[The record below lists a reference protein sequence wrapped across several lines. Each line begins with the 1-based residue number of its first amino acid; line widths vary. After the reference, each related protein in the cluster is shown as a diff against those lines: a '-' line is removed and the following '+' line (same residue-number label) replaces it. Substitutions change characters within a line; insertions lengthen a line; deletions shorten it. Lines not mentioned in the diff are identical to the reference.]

1 MCVSDPRPTRILHLH
16 RVSMHPFLSNGI
28 REGGEE
34 EGLLLYY
41 VVLERAIE
49 RRGATSVDK
58 TRSFRARN
66 GDSERRG
73 GGGGA
78 IDRAETLRA
87 SPVAIG
93 SSVGKLFG
101 LALARLRF

>member
-1 MCVSDPRPTRILHLH
+1 M
-16 RVSMHPFLSNGI
+16 
-28 REGGEE
+28 
-34 EGLLLYY
+34 LLYY

-66 GDSERRG
+66 GDSGEEGG

-87 SPVAIG
+87 SPVCDWKLGWKAFR
-93 SSVGKLFG
+93 VGAWNVPDYDFD
-101 LALARLRF
+101 

>member
-1 MCVSDPRPTRILHLH
+1 
-16 RVSMHPFLSNGI
+16 MHPFLSNGI

-66 GDSERRG
+66 GDSG
-73 GGGGA
+73 GEGEGEGPS
-78 IDRAETLRA
+78 IVPKLCEPVPLR
-87 SPVAIG
+87 
-93 SSVGKLFG
+93 LE
-101 LALARLRF
+101 ARLESFSGWRLPDYDFD